1 MKRSTFVATSAAA
14 GGALVLGF
22 EFAPS
27 GRVASFADA
36 APTRLVGFVTVAS
49 DETVTIVQPQAEM
62 GQGVQTSIPMLVAEE
77 LDCDWAR
84 VRVESFPA
92 IDKIYNNPAFGIMGT
107 GGSSS
112 VRGFFMP
119 ARKAGAQARAM
130 LVAAAA
136 QKFGV
141 AASELR
147 TQNGVVHHDASSRKA
162 TYGELAGA
170 AATLT
175 PPADVT
181 LKAPDKFT
189 LIGKP
194 IKRLDI
200 HDKVTGRTEFGIDVV
215 VPGMRYA
222 AIRQSPV
229 FGGTVSHYDEAAILK
244 RPGVKKIVNLKN
256 AVAVV
261 ADRFWRA
268 KSALDAL
275 NIGWS
280 DGPNASLDD
289 AKIAADLKAA
299 LDDDANAAVAKQVGD
314 AAAALKS
321 SAKVI
326 SAEYHVP
333 YLAHATMEPMNCTAH
348 VTADSCE
355 IWAPTQFPGPMVQVA
370 QRFTNLTPDKIKI
383 HQTYLGGG
391 FGRRANMDF
400 VIQAI
405 MISQA
410 AGAPVKLIWTREE
423 DIQHDVY
430 RPVSTTRIKAGLDST
445 GNLVAW
451 QQRIASPSIFG
462 MNPGFGPPQKIDN
475 SSVEGSADKRY
486 SIPNFLVDYVRK
498 DFAVPV
504 FFWRSVGNS
513 QNAFFFESMLD
524 EVAHAAGKDPYEFR
538 RALLKDTPKLL
549 NVLEMTA
556 KLGNW
561 GKPLPKGSGRGI
573 AFHEAFGSTV
583 GEVAEV
589 SVDKGN
595 RLRVHRV
602 AVVIDCGT
610 VVNPDTVVAQM
621 QGGVNFGLTAALF
634 GAIDIAKGRVAQH
647 NFYDYQ
653 MVRLANAPRIDV
665 EIVTSSGPPA
675 GVGEPGTPPIA
686 PAVANAIFAATGKRI
701 RSLPLVKA
709 GFTA

>member
-1 MKRSTFVATSAAA
+1 MKRSTFVATGAAA

-22 EFAPS
+22 EFVPS
-27 GRVASFADA
+27 GRIASFADA
-36 APTRLVGFVTVAS
+36 ATTRLVGFVTIAS
-49 DETVTIVQPQAEM
+49 DETITIVQPQAEM

-77 LDCDWAR
+77 LDCDWSR

-112 VRGFFMP
+112 VRGWFMP
-119 ARKAGAQARAM
+119 ARKVGAQARAM

-170 AATLT
+170 AAALT

-181 LKAPDKFT
+181 LKTHDKFT

-194 IKRLDI
+194 VKRLDI
-200 HDKVTGRTEFGIDVV
+200 RDKVDGRAQFGIDVV
-215 VPGMRYA
+215 VPGMLYA

-229 FGGTVSHYDEAAILK
+229 FGGTVGHYDEANTLK
-244 RPGVKKIVNLKN
+244 RPGIKKVVNLKN

-299 LDDDANAAVAKQVGD
+299 LDDDASAAVAKQVGD
-314 AAAALKS
+314 AAAALKGA
-321 SAKVI
+321 AKVV

-355 IWAPTQFPGPMVQVA
+355 IWAPTQFPGPIVQVA

-405 MISQA
+405 MLSQA

-430 RPVSTTRIKAGLDST
+430 RPVSTTHIKAGLDST

-462 MNPGFGPPQKIDN
+462 MNPGFGPPQKIDD

-513 QNAFFFESMLD
+513 QNGFFFESMLD

-561 GKPLPKGSGRGI
+561 GKPLPKGSARGI
-573 AFHEAFGSTV
+573 ALCESFGSTV
-583 GEVAEV
+583 GEVAEI

-595 RLRVHRV
+595 SLRVHRV

-634 GAIDIAKGRVAQH
+634 GAINIAKGRVEQH

-653 MVRLANAPRIDV
+653 MVRLANAPHIDV
-665 EIVTSSGPPA
+665 EIVTSSGPPT

-686 PAVANAIFAATGKRI
+686 PAVANAIFAVTGKRI
-701 RSLPLVKA
+701 RTLPFVKA